1 MNETLEAYDEKVR
14 RWRLLF
20 GSSREMKECDSFLG
34 QYDIEIDKTLNDIY
48 NLDESKKKGTLES
61 SAPFVNRWLGDI
73 RKYFPTTVVR
83 VIQEDAISR
92 LNLKELLLE
101 PEILSTVIADVNLVA
116 TIVQLK
122 NIIPDETKSTAREVV
137 RKVVEELEKKLKNST
152 EQAVKGALARNIK
165 NTRPKY
171 SEINWQKTI
180 KANLHTWQN
189 ELNTIIPE
197 KVIGYGRNQSALKDI
212 ILCVD
217 QSGSMA
223 SSVVYSSIF
232 GAVLASIKSVKTHM
246 IVFDTEVVD
255 LTSELQ
261 DPVDLLFGT
270 MLGGGTDIDRAIE
283 YCELLVR
290 RPQETILVLIS
301 DLYEGGNKESF
312 INRVYRLVQNGV
324 KIVTLLALCDDGK
337 PSYDKE
343 LATTLTALGVPAF
356 ACTPDIFPDLMAACL
371 EKKDL
376 INWINQNSKIM

>member
-1 MNETLEAYDEKVR
+1 MNKSLEAYDEKVR

-20 GSSREMKECDSFLG
+20 GSSREMNGCNSFLG
-34 QYDIEIDKTLNDIY
+34 KYDIEIDNTLNHIY
-48 NLDESKKKGTLES
+48 NPDESKKKGTLDS

-73 RKYFPTTVVR
+73 RKYFPTSVVR

-101 PEILSTVIADVNLVA
+101 PEILSSVIADVNLVA

-122 NIIPDETKSTAREVV
+122 NIIPEETKNTAREVV
-137 RKVVEELEKKLKNST
+137 RKVVDELEKRLKNST

-189 ELNTIIPE
+189 ELKTIIPE
-197 KVIGYGRNQSALKDI
+197 KVIGYGRKQSALKDI

-283 YCELLVR
+283 YCESLIR

-301 DLYEGGNKESF
+301 DLYEGGNQESF
-312 INRVYRLVQNGV
+312 INRVNRLVQNGV
-324 KIVTLLALCDDGK
+324 KVVALLALSDDGK

-343 LATTLTALGVPAF
+343 LATTLTTLGVPAF

-376 INWINQNSKIM
+376 INWINQNDKIV